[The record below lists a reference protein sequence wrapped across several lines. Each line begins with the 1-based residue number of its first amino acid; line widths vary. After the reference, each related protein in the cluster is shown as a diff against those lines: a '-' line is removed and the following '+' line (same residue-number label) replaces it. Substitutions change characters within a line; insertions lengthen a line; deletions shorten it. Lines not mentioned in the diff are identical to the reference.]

1 LVNKTY
7 IIPTGLSNSSD
18 NNTKPSSK
26 NSTYKNTAYYDAL
39 GYQKFSVPDA
49 KQIKTNKKD
58 GLNMQNK
65 LNLKMINEY
74 EEK

>member
-1 LVNKTY
+1 MVNKTY

-18 NNTKPSSK
+18 NNTKPSTK

-49 KQIKTNKKD
+49 KKPNKKD
-58 GLNMQNK
+58 SMNMQNK

>member
-7 IIPTGLSNSSD
+7 IIPTGQSNNSD

-39 GYQKFSVPDA
+39 GYQKFSIPDG
-49 KQIKTNKKD
+49 KQKPNKKD
-58 GLNMQNK
+58 GINMQNK

>member
-1 LVNKTY
+1 M
-7 IIPTGLSNSSD
+7 SNSSD
-18 NNTKPSSK
+18 NNAKPSTK

-49 KQIKTNKKD
+49 KKPNKKD
-58 GLNMQNK
+58 SMNMQNK